1 MPSNQ
6 ELERICNLAGYPIYP
21 WAADQL
27 KTRSEKSSKD
37 TRTDN
42 DLVYLANKTAWVR
55 VVSSANLEDKFR
67 NYFKNTYQIALA
79 NDSSLAEN
87 FILYGGTSTYS
98 QKTQEQATPGMNLRS
113 GLAAYN
119 IVGNNEVKD
128 YGYRPMPGITSVVID
143 SAGRMGSLRQ
153 ATINFKV
160 WDKYQLDIMDALYFR
175 LGFTMLIE
183 WGHAKYYD
191 NQGKLQS
198 SEQFM
203 IDPFNKSLT
212 KESINIALS
221 TNTRKSYGNYGGMLG
236 IVTSF
241 NFSMTQDGGYDCTIK
256 AMSLGSV
263 MGNFAIN
270 HVSTLSNFYY
280 LQVKSYL
287 EKEKENKREQDQKII
302 EDERLKAIKEAQ
314 VKFQTDASNWAKL
327 NITDPLS
334 NLLFNTNAQPGGD
347 FQVFVEYENSQII
360 PLRRITNTVTDTG
373 GILNNRMSGS
383 APLPLDVNYYRNRA
397 KNLLNQFK
405 STDFHNIAS
414 KLSTVNGIEAYYVRD
429 GIIFFGETATTEL
442 QNKYIVPKENKYQK
456 QFGNITVKLDTS
468 YLNNIISDAV
478 SGVKIYDVDVKQD
491 KVKPFN
497 NYVDR
502 LLQEEKNVGTGD
514 NSIMHILKYKND
526 NYKFS
531 IRIEYP
537 GINLKDTTIKG
548 RQDQLATSVSNAKK
562 YFSNPNTEYYIDN
575 IVVST
580 IVDNY
585 SEIVLSVKDNKDYR
599 IILGRGSILRED
611 LYADL
616 GVIKSIGGPQ
626 KLIANKF
633 LSERDAAL
641 AKAEQDAKK
650 KKEESEKNIENEYN
664 AETAKT
670 TIESDSTL
678 ELMLRS
684 TMLYGINNALYP
696 ELLTGKPYENFIQ
709 NLFSEGAYAPFFKS
723 KAPGVPNYEKYTDDF
738 YKKYI
743 DGSLNSLER
752 LETNFRY
759 GNNFY
764 LMSGENAYKNDANG
778 NMILKNQ
785 LSKDIIPQV
794 NFQDLFKITI
804 IKLGESADLK
814 VKDDSQLSV
823 YINLGLFFMMLNHTS
838 LLYNTETTEKLKAGD
853 VITPMTYLDFNPET
867 NFYLSSIN
875 QISLDPYKFLVPY
888 VGDQTDYSKL
898 FEESLLENGNF
909 IKAVTP
915 QNNQSNNQVAKTS
928 PTPLFDF
935 KTQDQLS
942 KGLPQQKRGLDG
954 TQNEYIGK
962 LMYVMVDI
970 NYLLNTINGLKT
982 ASDSNEA
989 YFQTVIERILTD
1001 LNKSMGNYNA
1011 FRLSY
1016 NDNSNCYVITDDQIQ
1031 MRPDAQV
1038 AITHNAIVEGKDWF
1052 EMPIYGK
1059 KSIARSFD
1067 IRTDI
1072 SSRLA
1077 SLIAISSNPGATN
1090 QVVNAKNSSDFGV
1103 YNTGSFDR
1111 YIPMKTTDTS
1121 DKKSEASNAPAIELA
1136 TNFNT
1141 VVKSIYSISKESEEQ
1156 NNGRYIAQDS
1166 INRAITYY
1174 IDKLAKVKN
1183 NQPESVHAM
1192 IIPLKSNVTI
1202 DGMAGL
1208 YPFQIYTID
1217 ERILPYRYNATNL
1230 SLGPDNLKKIAFSIS
1245 KITHTISD
1253 NQWTTSVDG
1262 FMTLLRNQSKEYT
1275 KGRDI
1280 KPEVI
1285 KITETEVVP
1294 ITDTTTSISTKQLN
1308 QSAINTSK
1316 SKTLTPEFLNE
1327 LDKIC
1332 AELSC
1337 NRNDMIRV
1345 MYAESRLNPTAEGP
1359 KNSKGIPA
1367 YGLVQFTP
1375 PTYPAIGV
1383 RTYTDIPSNAIKQ
1396 LPFVVKYFKSIRPS
1410 RSSYNNLY
1418 ELYGAVFLPAILTR
1432 SNLQNDSKVLEGYGL
1447 SAQKIS
1453 SQNPAIARAA
1463 GKKPGDPLTIGD
1475 FKKYVNQISYNI

>member
-1 MPSNQ
+1 
-6 ELERICNLAGYPIYP
+6 
-21 WAADQL
+21 
-27 KTRSEKSSKD
+27 
-37 TRTDN
+37 
-42 DLVYLANKTAWVR
+42 
-55 VVSSANLEDKFR
+55 
-67 NYFKNTYQIALA
+67 
-79 NDSSLAEN
+79 
-87 FILYGGTSTYS
+87 
-98 QKTQEQATPGMNLRS
+98 
-113 GLAAYN
+113 
-119 IVGNNEVKD
+119 
-128 YGYRPMPGITSVVID
+128 MPGITSVVID

-287 EKEKENKREQDQKII
+287 EKEKENKIKQDQKII
-302 EDERLKAIKEAQ
+302 EEEKLKAIKEAQ
-314 VKFQTDASNWAKL
+314 AKFQSNPDNWAKL
-327 NITDPLS
+327 QISDPLS
-334 NLLFNTNAQPGGD
+334 NLLFNTNGQPGGD
-347 FQVFVEYENSQII
+347 FPVFVEYENLDDEEDNII
-360 PLRRITNTVTDTG
+360 KPLQRVTNTTTDIG
-373 GILNNRMSGS
+373 GVLTNRMSGS

-397 KNLLNQFK
+397 NNLLNKIKAAEF
-405 STDFHNIAS
+405 NNVMG
-414 KLSTVNGIEAYYVRD
+414 KLSTVEGIEAYYIRD
-429 GIIFFGETATTEL
+429 GIVFFGETAPTEL
-442 QNKYIVPKENKYQK
+442 KNKYIATKENKYQK

-468 YLNNIISDAV
+468 YLFNIV
-478 SGVKIYDVDVKQD
+478 SNTVPGVKLYDTDIKQD

-497 NYVDR
+497 NYVER
-502 LLQEEKNVGTGD
+502 ILQENTDTGLDKETGNSKSRNIIKYEKS
-514 NSIMHILKYKND
+514 NSKYS
-526 NYKFS
+526 KFS
-531 IRIEYP
+531 IRFEYP
-537 GINLKDTTIKG
+537 
-548 RQDQLATSVSNAKK
+548 ATSKGLLTDKGEKQIQENRNLAIQI
-562 YFSNPNTEYYIDN
+562 FSNPNTEYYIDS
-575 IVVST
+575 IEVAT
-580 IVDNY
+580 IFDNY
-585 SEIVLSVKDNKDYR
+585 SQIVLSVKDNNKFK
-599 IILGRGSILRED
+599 ILLGRKSILRTEQ
-611 LYADL
+611 YADL
-616 GVIKSIGGPQ
+616 GVIKSINGPQ
-626 KLIANKF
+626 NLITNKI

-723 KAPGVPNYEKYTDDF
+723 KVPGVPNYEKYTDDF